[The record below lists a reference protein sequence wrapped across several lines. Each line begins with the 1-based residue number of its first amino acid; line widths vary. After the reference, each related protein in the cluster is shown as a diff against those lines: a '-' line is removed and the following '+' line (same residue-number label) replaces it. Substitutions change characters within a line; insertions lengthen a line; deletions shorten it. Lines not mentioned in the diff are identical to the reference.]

1 MPPVGFEPTVSAG
14 ERPQAAH
21 LLRSWFLYRCKV
33 LTVKTYFI
41 INLHMQMDTY
51 IVDGLQQ
58 LCDEDN
64 AADPLKTKTQ
74 IL

>member
-1 MPPVGFEPTVSAG
+1 
-14 ERPQAAH
+14 
-21 LLRSWFLYRCKV
+21 
-33 LTVKTYFI
+33 
-41 INLHMQMDTY
+41 LHMQMDTY
-51 IVDGLQQ
+51 IIDGLQQ